1 MKNKETGL
9 SLKEKKQN
17 PFLTN
22 EGFLEKNNIT
32 LIEENKVITIKRE
45 FEKTFNKHYINIVE
59 KSTGIKP
66 KDISWKKSE
75 CSENNRGNF
84 QILQEIF

>member
-22 EGFLEKNNIT
+22 EGFLD
-32 LIEENKVITIKRE
+32 ITIKRE
-45 FEKTFNKHYINIVE
+45 LEKTFNKHYINIVE

-75 CSENNRGNF
+75 CSENNHGNF